1 MRNIYKKKVSL
12 DVIGTSYQS
21 HESGVDNQ
29 KLIQVNDVI
38 RNHPVEVIGKELRAS
53 MTAMKKIV

>member
-1 MRNIYKKKVSL
+1 MIGIDT
-12 DVIGTSYQS
+12 DVIGASFQS

-29 KLIQVNDVI
+29 ELIQINDVI

-53 MTAMKKIV
+53 MTAMQKIG

>member
-1 MRNIYKKKVSL
+1 MFSRIGML

-29 KLIQVNDVI
+29 KLIKVNDVI
-38 RNHPVEVIGKELRAS
+38 RNHPSSIFYKLGRLVYNIFRWRK
-53 MTAMKKIV
+53 